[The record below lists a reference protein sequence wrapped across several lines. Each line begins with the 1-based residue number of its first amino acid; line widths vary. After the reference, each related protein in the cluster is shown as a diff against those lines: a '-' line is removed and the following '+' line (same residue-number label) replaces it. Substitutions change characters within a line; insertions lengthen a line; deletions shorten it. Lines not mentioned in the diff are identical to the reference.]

1 MLTKSDVQR
10 LLEENSASARTE
22 TAEKISDEFKA
33 GKLTEAEREIAED
46 IIRTLAQDVELNVR
60 AALSNTLK
68 DSRALPHDV
77 AMTLARDVEQVALP
91 LLEVSEV
98 FTDDDLVELIRSEG
112 SAKQTAV
119 ARRRMISPKVTDA
132 LADEGSETAVA
143 ELVRNDGAQF
153 SEPAMQKILDRFTDS
168 DNVKGGM
175 GHRVELP
182 PAIAERLA
190 TIVSEALRDRLVTHH
205 KISDDLAT
213 DLVLEAR
220 ERITAGLIA
229 DRAREMNLESLVRQ
243 LSRNGRLTPSMV
255 LRILFLGDIGFLE
268 ASLAEMARI
277 PLTNAQKLVHDQ
289 GKLGLEAVLVAAKM
303 PPALSPAIRVA
314 IDVIKET
321 DYDEGEND
329 RERYR
334 RRVLE
339 RILTQYE
346 DIDADDLEYVLK
358 KLVAPSPEGAPAQMA
373 S

>member
-1 MLTKSDVQR
+1 
-10 LLEENSASARTE
+10 
-22 TAEKISDEFKA
+22 
-33 GKLTEAEREIAED
+33 
-46 IIRTLAQDVELNVR
+46 
-60 AALSNTLK
+60 
-68 DSRALPHDV
+68 
-77 AMTLARDVEQVALP
+77 
-91 LLEVSEV
+91 
-98 FTDDDLVELIRSEG
+98 
-112 SAKQTAV
+112 
-119 ARRRMISPKVTDA
+119 MISPKVTDA

-175 GHRVELP
+175 VHRVELP

-190 TIVSEALRDRLVTHH
+190 TIVSESLRDRLVTHH

-358 KLVAPSPEGAPAQMA
+358 KLVAPSPRAKPLIAGPYTMR
-373 S
+373 